1 MEPYSYLQAGPCRT
15 TASGWPAW
23 PRLQHGH
30 LWDRNSFWTKM
41 ATYNCV
47 TVAGRVSWGSN
58 LTPGAIVSSTHDLLV
73 SEGYWMTE
81 DAWRGRG
88 RRTYIHDDDAT
99 RSYFVGLTR
108 RLRSAGWEV
117 DRNNIRS
124 LRHRITNE
132 IIELEPG
139 GAGTTGHFLHHM
151 KSLNAGRVTK
161 IRMKW

>member
-1 MEPYSYLQAGPCRT
+1 MRNGPKLKNSLMRIDTVSHIYSLTRVGVLDENGDLSAKEVTAG
-15 TASGWPAW
+15 
-23 PRLQHGH
+23 
-30 LWDRNSFWTKM
+30 D
-41 ATYNCV
+41 
-47 TVAGRVSWGSN
+47 AGGSN
-58 LTPGAIVSSTHDLLV
+58 LTSTVIVSSTHDLLV

-132 IIELEPG
+132 IIELESG